1 LSGGDILYLAH
12 HGIKGQKW
20 GVWNAETAARRNRS
34 AKRKGIKEANRY
46 LKRTGQ
52 QKRKIDLRKDLND
65 QEFDQWA
72 MDEGNAQDSYIKSI
86 QHRKISKNSESWSRY
101 VNEGQAF
108 IDAYMQELGYK
119 Y

>member
-1 LSGGDILYLAH
+1 MYLAH

-34 AKRKGIKEANRY
+34 AKHKGAKEANKY

-52 QKRKIDLRKDLND
+52 RKRNIDLKKDLND
-65 QEFDQWA
+65 RDFDQWEI
-72 MDEGNAQDSYIKSI
+72 DEGNARDLYMKNVPYRAIKSGSL
-86 QHRKISKNSESWSRY
+86 SKY
-101 VNEGQAF
+101 ADKGQAF
-108 IDAYMQELGYK
+108 IDAYMRELGYK